1 MSSYAQIFS
10 DGQAFQELPK
20 NAGRDQANRH
30 RIVHEER
37 RRVMAQGY
45 APAFVYNLH
54 PFSLRMQLGD
64 LGVFECPAAK
74 GDTPGRLEIRDFRFS
89 MADHGDADYRPI
101 PVFPREIA
109 KEFLRE
115 FAGLGGVVVIDGE
128 DRQPAKEEIAAAG
141 KARLEWVRR
150 QVALAADSWSRFR
163 QHKLIDDRQ
172 REAVRELF
180 ARGDIPQLPDWASAS
195 SGADMKACPECA
207 EMIRAA
213 AVKCRFCGWREADA
227 PESVVS
233 DGQDQTRSRKRK

>member
-1 MSSYAQIFS
+1 MSSYAQVYE
-10 DGQAFQELPK
+10 ELPK
-20 NAGRDQANRH
+20 TAGRDQANRH

-115 FAGLGGVVVIDGE
+115 FAGLGGIVVIEAD
-128 DRQPAKEEIAAAG
+128 DRHPTDQEIAAASN
-141 KARLEWVRR
+141 ARLQWVRR

-180 ARGDIPQLPDWASAS
+180 ARGEVAQLPDWSSAS

-213 AVKCRFCGWREADA
+213 AVKCRFCGWREGA
-227 PESVVS
+227 PESEVS
-233 DGQDQTRSRKRK
+233 DGQNQAHSRKRK